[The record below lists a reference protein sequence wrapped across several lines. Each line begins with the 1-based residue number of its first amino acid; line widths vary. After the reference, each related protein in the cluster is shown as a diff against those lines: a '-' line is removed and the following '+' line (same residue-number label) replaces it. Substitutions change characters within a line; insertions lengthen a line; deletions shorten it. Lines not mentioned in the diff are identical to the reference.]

1 MMMLPHLAALVVT
14 SAALV
19 TLPAMIYMFS
29 ADSGRRS
36 RALRLLRLL
45 LRR

>member
-1 MMMLPHLAALVVT
+1 MTVLSHALVAV
-14 SAALV
+14 SAVLL
-19 TLPAMIYMFS
+19 TTPAVIYMFS
-29 ADSGRRS
+29 ADPGRRS

>member
-1 MMMLPHLAALVVT
+1 MLLLPHLAALVVAS
-14 SAALV
+14 SALLA
-19 TLPAMIYMFS
+19 LPAVIYMFS

-36 RALRLLRLL
+36 RALRLL